1 MSRILK
7 RSHMCGVLNASDIG
21 EKVVLNG
28 WIAKSRRFKDLVFC
42 DLRDKTGI
50 VQLVF
55 DSSREDEEL
64 FEKAESLRSE
74 YVVGIR
80 GRIFPQEMWKF
91 SWMKWKFTVRQRL
104 LRYILRMM
112 ITLKKR

>member
-50 VQLVF
+50 VQLV
-55 DSSREDEEL
+55 L
-64 FEKAESLRSE
+64 TAAER
-74 YVVGIR
+74 
-80 GRIFPQEMWKF
+80 
-91 SWMKWKFTVRQRL
+91 MKNYLKRL
-104 LRYILRMM
+104 KVFGANM
-112 ITLKKR
+112 